1 MSRILIVDD
10 DKMMN
15 DALARAIKRTGHE
28 VSCCDSLQ
36 SGLSEV
42 YANPYDVVYL
52 DVRMPDGDGL
62 ENLPKFKEAPSKPEI
77 IIITGYANSRGAEL
91 AIKSGAWDYVR
102 KPSSIKEMTLPLLRV
117 LQYRQNKNETKHPV
131 ALNLDGIVCSSP
143 AMRECLDVV
152 ARASNCDANVLI
164 TGETGTGKELFAWA
178 IHNNSARANRNFVVV
193 DCTVL
198 PETLVESLLFGHE
211 KGAFTGANQAKEGL
225 IKQADGGTVFLDEVG
240 ELPLSVQKRFLRV
253 LQERHFRPVG
263 SKREVHSDF
272 RLIAA
277 TNRDLEQMVAEHN
290 FRKDLIFRLR
300 SIHIHLPSLLK
311 RKEDI
316 RELISYYITK
326 LCENNGIATKGFS
339 PEFIEALTTYEWPGN
354 VRELI
359 NTLESV
365 IAEALDA
372 PILFPYHLPVHIR
385 IKATQASLDEKPVA
399 GKITPLKP
407 EKQEKLENQENQ
419 IEPPQ
424 NYKPEVAS
432 ANLPTLKEYR
442 EMGLAAL
449 EKEYLE
455 KLMSFTNG
463 RIKEAGSIS
472 GLSRSRLYGLMKKY
486 NVSRYIK

>member
-1 MSRILIVDD
+1 MPRVLIVDD

-15 DALARAIKRTGHE
+15 DALSRAIRRTGHDVTCKCNLKE
-28 VSCCDSLQ
+28 GLQ
-36 SGLSEV
+36 EV

-62 ENLPKFKEAPSKPEI
+62 ENLPKFKNAPSKPEI

-91 AIKSGAWDYVR
+91 AIKSGAWDYVK

-117 LQYRQNKNETKHPV
+117 LQYRQNKMETKHPV

-143 AMRECLDVV
+143 IMKECLDVV
-152 ARASNCDANVLI
+152 AHAANCDANVLI
-164 TGETGTGKELFAWA
+164 NGETGTGKELFAWA
-178 IHNNSARANRNFVVV
+178 IHNNSPRRDKNFVVV

-211 KGAFTGANQAKEGL
+211 KGAFTGANTAKEGL

-277 TNRDLEQMVAEHN
+277 TNRDLEQMVAN
-290 FRKDLIFRLR
+290 KMFRKDLIYRLR
-300 SIHIHLPSLLK
+300 SLYVHLPPLIE

-316 RELISYYITK
+316 KELLTYYMAR
-326 LCENNGIATKGFS
+326 LCENNHIATKGFS
-339 PEFIEALTTYEWPGN
+339 PEFLETLLAYEWPGN

-365 IAEALDA
+365 IAESLDA

-385 IKATQASLDEKPVA
+385 IKATQASLGDSKVQPAQTYTPVVPESNSN
-399 GKITPLKP
+399 TLPPLKD
-407 EKQEKLENQENQ
+407 
-419 IEPPQ
+419 
-424 NYKPEVAS
+424 
-432 ANLPTLKEYR
+432 YR
-442 EMGLAAL
+442 EAGLAAL

-455 KLMSFTNG
+455 KLMVSTKG
-463 RIKEAGSIS
+463 RIKDAGMIS

-486 NVSRYIK
+486 NVSRIKP

>member
-15 DALARAIKRTGHE
+15 DALSRAIKRTGHDVTCRDNLKE
-28 VSCCDSLQ
+28 
-36 SGLSEV
+36 GLEEA
-42 YANPYDVVYL
+42 YRNPYDVVYL

-62 ENLPKFKEAPSKPEI
+62 ENLPKFKSAPSKPEI

-91 AIKSGAWDYVR
+91 AIKSGAWDYVK

-117 LQYRQNKNETKHPV
+117 LQYRQNKIDSKQPV
-131 ALNLDGIVCSSP
+131 ALNMDGIVCSSP
-143 AMRECLDVV
+143 SMKDCLDVV
-152 ARASNCDANVLI
+152 ARAASCDANVLI

-178 IHNNSARANRNFVVV
+178 IHNNSARAHRNFVVV

-240 ELPLSVQKRFLRV
+240 ELPLIVQKRFLRV

-263 SKREVHSDF
+263 GKQEVHSDF

-277 TNRDLEQMVAEHN
+277 TNRDLDRMVAEHN

-300 SIHIHLPSLLK
+300 SLHIHLPSLVE

-316 RELISYYITK
+316 RELLSYYMAK
-326 LCENNGIATKGFS
+326 LCENNGIAIKGFS
-339 PEFIEALTTYEWPGN
+339 PEFIDALTAYEWPGN

-365 IAEALDA
+365 ISEALDA

-385 IKATQASLDEKPVA
+385 IKVKQASLGDKPASSKAPKLV
-399 GKITPLKP
+399 KPDMSSTMLPSLKD
-407 EKQEKLENQENQ
+407 
-419 IEPPQ
+419 
-424 NYKPEVAS
+424 
-432 ANLPTLKEYR
+432 YR
-442 EMGLAAL
+442 ETGMASL

-455 KLMSFTNG
+455 KLMAATQG
-463 RIKEAGSIS
+463 RIKEAGKLS

-486 NVSRYIK
+486 NISRFVKS